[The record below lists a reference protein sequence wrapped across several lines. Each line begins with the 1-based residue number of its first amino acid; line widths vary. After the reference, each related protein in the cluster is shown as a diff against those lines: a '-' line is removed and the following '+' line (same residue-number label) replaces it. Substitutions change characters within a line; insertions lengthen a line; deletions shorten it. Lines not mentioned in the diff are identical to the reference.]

1 MTFALR
7 DYQHRIVDDA
17 RAALVEHGSVLIQS
31 PTGSGK
37 TNLATYMIGRAAE
50 RGKRAWFVCHRDFL
64 LSQTAATFDQVG
76 VRYGFIA
83 ANREFNPH
91 RHVQIAAI
99 DTLRRRLDRLKPPE
113 IIVWDECII
122 GDSLIDT
129 DVGTIRIDDVPR
141 YGASLVRSWDGNEA
155 AWKRIGAWR
164 SSGRKNTLTIRSCSG
179 HSITGT
185 ANHLVMTQNG
195 WRAIGELR
203 PGDEILFYPMRSEAA
218 FSGRCSATHPYFFQT
233 SGVDRQDSQQTTP
246 LNNMLGRFIRRHF
259 FRFFSRVFGSCQI
272 PAMDQSWSK
281 WLPHALHASVRFMKS
296 HGPTAALSEFHRG
309 GLMPLATPGWLGGT
323 ATMVTTSVPL
333 TMPRSTR
340 RDLDETGPC
349 WRRSGS
355 RDDLERQ
362 PCTFTNNGIASCDL
376 IEIQP
381 VDYSARSVNS
391 YPNQCDT
398 SWEKIVEISDS
409 GEKYVYDI
417 SVPETECFFA
427 SGFLVHNCHHLAAAS
442 WRAVREWADA
452 GGTRHVGLSATPA
465 RLDGR
470 GLDDAFRA
478 MVRGPS
484 VAWLIERG
492 FLSRYRAY
500 APTAPDLT
508 GVHTRHGDYQR
519 DELAG
524 VMDTDT
530 IAGNIVGTY
539 KQLAGGKRAIYFGV
553 SVAHSKH
560 IAAAFNA
567 AGVAARHLDAS
578 SSTVERVGAARDMAR
593 GLVRVLTNVDLFG
606 EGFDLSAQAGED
618 VPVECVGLCRP
629 TQSLA
634 LHLQQIG
641 RALRPKPDPAII
653 LDHAGNLMRHGLPD
667 DDREWS
673 LAGIKR
679 AKRDQE
685 YVPPVQQC
693 PSCFGVFS
701 AAARSC
707 PYCGAVVAIPSPRV
721 VTEIAVD
728 LAEVDAERLR
738 RARRAEQGRAETL
751 EDLIRLGVQRGYRSP
766 EKWARH
772 VLDARSRTAP

>member
-7 DYQHRIVDDA
+7 DYQHRIVDEA
-17 RAALVEHGSVLIQS
+17 RDALVEHGSVLIQS

-64 LSQTAATFDQVG
+64 LSQTAATFDTVG

-99 DTLRRRLDRLKPPE
+99 DTLRRRLDRLKPPD
-113 IIVWDECII
+113 IIVWDEC
-122 GDSLIDT
+122 
-129 DVGTIRIDDVPR
+129 
-141 YGASLVRSWDGNEA
+141 
-155 AWKRIGAWR
+155 
-164 SSGRKNTLTIRSCSG
+164 
-179 HSITGT
+179 
-185 ANHLVMTQNG
+185 
-195 WRAIGELR
+195 
-203 PGDEILFYPMRSEAA
+203 
-218 FSGRCSATHPYFFQT
+218 
-233 SGVDRQDSQQTTP
+233 
-246 LNNMLGRFIRRHF
+246 
-259 FRFFSRVFGSCQI
+259 
-272 PAMDQSWSK
+272 
-281 WLPHALHASVRFMKS
+281 
-296 HGPTAALSEFHRG
+296 
-309 GLMPLATPGWLGGT
+309 
-323 ATMVTTSVPL
+323 
-333 TMPRSTR
+333 
-340 RDLDETGPC
+340 
-349 WRRSGS
+349 
-355 RDDLERQ
+355 
-362 PCTFTNNGIASCDL
+362 
-376 IEIQP
+376 
-381 VDYSARSVNS
+381 
-391 YPNQCDT
+391 
-398 SWEKIVEISDS
+398 
-409 GEKYVYDI
+409 
-417 SVPETECFFA
+417 
-427 SGFLVHNCHHLAAAS
+427 HHLAATS
-442 WRAVREWADA
+442 WKAVREWADA

-524 VMDTDT
+524 IMDTDT

-539 KQLAGGKRAIYFGV
+539 KQLAGGKRAIYFAV
-553 SVAHSKH
+553 SIAHSKH

-593 GLVRVLTNVDLFG
+593 GIVCVLTNVDLFG

-618 VPVECVGLCRP
+618 VPIECVGLCRP

-673 LAGIKR
+673 LKGVKR
-679 AKRDQE
+679 SRRDQE
-685 YVPPVQQC
+685 YIPPVRQC
-693 PSCFGVFS
+693 PSCFGVFG
-701 AAARSC
+701 AAARTC
-707 PYCGAVVAIPSPRV
+707 PYCGTLAVAPSPRE

-738 RARRAEQGRAETL
+738 RARRAEQSRATTMD
-751 EDLIRLGVQRGYRSP
+751 DLVRLGVQRGYKSP
-766 EKWARH
+766 ERWAAH
-772 VLDARSRTAP
+772 VLEARAGRRVSP